1 MSPLTLVLL
10 LSGVFFAVFM
20 AISVL
25 VFWKGGGAIPHSGG
39 KAASLFKKGQVAVL
53 ELNGVIMDSKR
64 TLKKLEKID
73 EDPEVKAVVVRINS
87 PGGAVAPSQ
96 EIYQAVKNLKKPVVA
111 SMGSVAASGGYY
123 VACAAKKIYAN
134 PGTITGS
141 IGVIMEF
148 VNMEKLY
155 EWAKVKRY
163 SIKTGKFKDAGA
175 EYHDMDPEARA
186 LLQGMVD
193 DVLKQFKE
201 AVSTGRKIPMEQLDR
216 LADGRV
222 FSGAQ
227 AKGVKLVDELGGIQ
241 DAINEAAKL
250 GGIEGKPQVVYPAQP
265 KRKLLDILMDDQRG
279 GDDASSDAESSLAG
293 GSLIERVVLTLV
305 GESAQKLGAHAEPS
319 LNPGIYWLWNGS
331 R

>member
-10 LSGVFFAVFM
+10 LSGAFFAVFM

-25 VFWKGGGAIPHSGG
+25 VFWKGGGAIPRPAG
-39 KAASLFKKGQVAVL
+39 KAASLFKKGQVAIV
-53 ELNGVIMDSKR
+53 ELNGVIMDSKK
-64 TLKKLEKID
+64 TLKKLEKIG

-96 EIYQAVKNLKKPVVA
+96 EIYQAVKNFKKPVVA

-123 VACAAKKIYAN
+123 VASAAKKIYAN

-175 EYHDMDPEARA
+175 EYHEMDPEARA

-193 DVLKQFKE
+193 DVLMQFKE
-201 AVSTGRKIPMEQLDR
+201 AVSNGRKIPMEQLNG

-222 FSGAQ
+222 FSGSQ
-227 AKGVKLVDELGGIQ
+227 AKAAKLVDELGGIQ

-293 GSLIERVVLTLV
+293 ASLLERLVMNFVGSPTQ
-305 GESAQKLGAHAEPS
+305 ALGARPES
-319 LNPGIYWLWNGS
+319 TFNPGIYWLWNGT